1 VLDLGVRSV
10 RNFNRHRMTTY
21 AAALAYRGLFGLFP
35 FVLIVVVLVGV
46 LGFPDSFDR
55 LIEQARSESSQQVPQ
70 QLEPMVEQG
79 REHIQPLGRMIEQA
93 EEQAGGEL
101 LFFGIVVAL
110 WSTSALART
119 LTEAFNAA
127 YQVTETRAGWK
138 RLVLSWAFGPV
149 LALMVIV
156 SVGLM
161 LIGPRLVERIAEVI
175 GLDKLFVYLWGW
187 LRFPVALFMLAV
199 VLAIVYRYG
208 PDAKQRFRYVAVGA
222 SLAVVA
228 WAITSVGFSIYL
240 ANFANYGVTYGSL
253 GAAVGLLF
261 YLYLTASVVLV
272 GAEINATIY
281 HSAPDRSM

>member
-1 VLDLGVRSV
+1 
-10 RNFNRHRMTTY
+10 MTTY

-46 LGFPDSFDR
+46 LGFPDSFER
-55 LIEQARSESSQQVPQ
+55 LIEQARSGSSRQVPQ

-138 RLVLSWAFGPV
+138 RLVISWAFGPV
-149 LALMVIV
+149 LALMVITQEPRQEHHAHSLDEPLWDGRGDV
-156 SVGLM
+156 HTRRNRLRGL
-161 LIGPRLVERIAEVI
+161 R
-175 GLDKLFVYLWGW
+175 GLRG
-187 LRFPVALFMLAV
+187 LRRALSS
-199 VLAIVYRYG
+199 
-208 PDAKQRFRYVAVGA
+208 PDAF
-222 SLAVVA
+222 
-228 WAITSVGFSIYL
+228 
-240 ANFANYGVTYGSL
+240 
-253 GAAVGLLF
+253 
-261 YLYLTASVVLV
+261 
-272 GAEINATIY
+272 
-281 HSAPDRSM
+281 